1 VQLALR
7 ENVVSSKIVTSLKN
21 TISDRHAAEKLFNEL
36 LCDFRAG
43 ILPEI
48 VENWNEM
55 LQEEKN
61 HFVRMNNFFC
71 GLHFI
76 VGLAD
81 TTEESVKLWESQS
94 SEDSSA

>member
-1 VQLALR
+1 MQLALR
-7 ENVVSSKIVTSLKN
+7 ENVVSSKIVTNLKN

-48 VENWNEM
+48 VNNWNEM

-61 HFVRMNNFFC
+61 HFIRMNNFF
-71 GLHFI
+71 
-76 VGLAD
+76 VGF
-81 TTEESVKLWESQS
+81 T
-94 SEDSSA
+94 